1 MEQAIYNT
9 FIQYSGMTCF
19 ALAIIHIFMAGQFD
33 KISYLYPKDSAW
45 NGFFH
50 ILAEIE
56 VVFGIWAGIFL
67 TIFYINSGFEPMYEY
82 LTTRNYNEP
91 VFIFII
97 MIVAATRP
105 ILKTV
110 TNIVNYAGDKLTTW
124 FRLPGAVGVYFI
136 LLAIVPILGSL
147 ITEPAAITLAA
158 LILSDKIFSQ
168 EISKKLKY
176 ATLATLFVNI
186 SIGGTLTNFAAPPV
200 LMVANVWEW
209 TNSYMFYNFG
219 WKAALACV
227 VNTLIVIIMFR
238 KELGYIQIDAPRKE
252 SEYEKIPVFVVGMHF
267 VLLAAIVIAGHYPAL
282 LIGLFIIFL
291 GLCVKVYR
299 RYQDRII
306 YEQAFLV
313 AFFLAGLVIL
323 GGMQAWWLKPLLMN
337 MSNVE
342 IMFGAIGLGAFTD
355 NAAITYLGSLVPN
368 LSEEFKQALVTGAV
382 CGGGLTVIANAPNP
396 AAVNILKKDL
406 ENHAVEP
413 LTLFKFAIIPTL
425 VALGFMSLL

>member
-1 MEQAIYNT
+1 M
-9 FIQYSGMTCF
+9 
-19 ALAIIHIFMAGQFD
+19 
-33 KISYLYPKDSAW
+33 
-45 NGFFH
+45 
-50 ILAEIE
+50 AEIE

-209 TNSYMFYNFG
+209 TNSYMFSNFG

-238 KELGYIQIDAPRKE
+238 KELGGIQIDAPRKE

-291 GLCVKVYR
+291 GLCVFAICISSSVK
-299 RYQDRII
+299 
-306 YEQAFLV
+306 FLFFHM
-313 AFFLAGLVIL
+313 AFF
-323 GGMQAWWLKPLLMN
+323 N
-337 MSNVE
+337 
-342 IMFGAIGLGAFTD
+342 
-355 NAAITYLGSLVPN
+355 
-368 LSEEFKQALVTGAV
+368 
-382 CGGGLTVIANAPNP
+382 
-396 AAVNILKKDL
+396 
-406 ENHAVEP
+406 
-413 LTLFKFAIIPTL
+413 
-425 VALGFMSLL
+425 